1 MDKFAYYVG
10 QEVTGT
16 INNVTKTAIN
26 LILGSEQSQNEE
38 GEQATEEK
46 GGHKAV
52 IYVND
57 IEGFPENQ
65 NLRDVYHEG
74 EEFTALVKQIGK
86 DRRTEEP
93 LYILS
98 TKLYAQR
105 EQFTQFEQ
113 FRDSNEIIKGTI
125 KKVHS
130 KGADVYYNDVRLF
143 LPIRNIDV
151 NESALRKMINEE
163 IDVVVTAVN
172 RERLLVVVSNTLAEQ
187 IKYQQAKEQA
197 LAGLSVG
204 MDVKGQVTKILDFG
218 AIVSLGTVS
227 GLLHKSELA
236 HKRVG
241 KITDVV
247 NVGDEITVKIIRLHD
262 DRIGLSLKALQPH
275 PWDVLKEQYH
285 VGDIFEGT
293 VTKVIPAGLLIALT
307 DEYSGLMP
315 RGEYSWNASDR
326 LDGQIQEGDK
336 ITVKVMAIDDER
348 RRISLSHRE
357 TVENMWS
364 KIKLHKNDVITVTF
378 VSCEEKGAKVAYEG
392 VYGFMPISEVTGT
405 RRINRADEV
414 FKEGDSIDV
423 VVLDVD
429 PQRAKL
435 VVSAKANEDAKEK
448 ENFEKYYKD
457 QANKVPTN
465 TLGDMLG
472 DALKKFEKTKQG
484 K

>member
-10 QEVTGT
+10 QEVTGI
-16 INNVTKTAIN
+16 INNVTKTAIY
-26 LILGSEQSQNEE
+26 LILESELSQTAEE
-38 GEQATEEK
+38 EQATEEK
-46 GGHKAV
+46 GGRKAV

-57 IEGFPENQ
+57 IEGFQENQ

-74 EEFTALVKQIGK
+74 EEFKALVKQIGK

-113 FRDSNEIIKGTI
+113 LRDSSEIIKATI

-143 LPIRNIDV
+143 LPIRNIDL
-151 NESALRKMINEE
+151 NEAALRKMINEE

-172 RERLLVVVSNTLAEQ
+172 RERLLIVASNNLAEQ
-187 IKYQQAKEQA
+187 IKYQRAKEQA
-197 LAGLSVG
+197 LASLEVG
-204 MDVKGQVTKILDFG
+204 MIVQGQVTKILDFG
-218 AIVSLGTVS
+218 AIVNLGTVS
-227 GLLHKSELA
+227 GLLHQSELA
-236 HKRVG
+236 HKRIA
-241 KITDVV
+241 KITDIV
-247 NVGDEITVKIIRLHD
+247 NVGDEITVKIIKLHE
-262 DRIGLSLKALQPH
+262 DRIGLSIKALQPH
-275 PWDVLKEQYH
+275 PWDVLKSQYN
-285 VGDIFEGT
+285 VGDVFEGT
-293 VTKVIPAGLLIALT
+293 VTKVIPHGLLIALT
-307 DEYSGLMP
+307 EDYSGLMP
-315 RGEYSWNASDR
+315 RNEYSWNINER
-326 LDGQIQEGDK
+326 LDGQVQEGEK
-336 ITVKVMAIDDER
+336 IKVKIMAIDDER

-357 TVENMWS
+357 TVENAWN
-364 KIKLHKNDVITVTF
+364 KIKLRRNDVITVTF
-378 VSCEEKGAKVAYEG
+378 VGCEEKGAKVAYG
-392 VYGFMPISEVTGT
+392 DVFGFMPISEGTST
-405 RRINRADEV
+405 RRIMRADEV
-414 FKEGDSIDV
+414 FKEGDLIDV

-448 ENFEKYYKD
+448 ETFEKYFKD
-457 QANKVPTN
+457 QANKMPTN

-472 DALKKFEKTKQG
+472 DALKKFEKTKKG